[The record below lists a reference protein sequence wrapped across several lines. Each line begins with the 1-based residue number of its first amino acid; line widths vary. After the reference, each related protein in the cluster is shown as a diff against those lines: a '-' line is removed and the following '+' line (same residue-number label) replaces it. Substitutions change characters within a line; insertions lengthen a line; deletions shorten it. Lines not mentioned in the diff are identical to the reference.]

1 MDVLESRAC
10 APMQSDAPITTAVR
24 SLNGACVSII
34 VPAYNEAQA
43 LPDTLRAIAA
53 RLNALV
59 RDWEIIVIDD
69 GSTDGTADA
78 VRALPPAMRT
88 SLIQLSRNFGKEA
101 AISAGLHDARGQIVI
116 CMDADGQHPVDM
128 LDRML
133 ALWQSGYEMVYAVRE
148 DRSLDSRLKR
158 WGVRL
163 FYRMLAMDSE
173 IEIPPDAGDF
183 RLMDRRVVDA
193 LNALPERS
201 RFMKGLYAWVGFR
214 SIGLPYAPLPR
225 TRGVSSFSKF
235 KLLKLGWTGLTG
247 FSTTP
252 LRIAS
257 AVGLVFSGIAFTY
270 GVDVV
275 FDKLFLHES
284 IPGWPTVVVSIMFF
298 AGIQLIS
305 IGVLGEYLARIF
317 EEVKARPLYIVS
329 ERLAPRT
336 DAVAG
341 NPAPTD

>member
-1 MDVLESRAC
+1 MDLTETRVAAPAAPAPTTARRTLSRA
-10 APMQSDAPITTAVR
+10 R
-24 SLNGACVSII
+24 VSII

-43 LPDTLRAIAA
+43 IGGTLRSIAQ
-53 RLNALV
+53 RISALTSE
-59 RDWEIIVIDD
+59 WEIVVIND
-69 GSTDGTADA
+69 GSADQTAEV
-78 VRALPPAMRT
+78 VRALPPELRT
-88 SLIQLSRNFGKEA
+88 TLLQLSRNFGKEA
-101 AISAGLHDARGQIVI
+101 AISAGLHEAHGDAVI

-133 ALWQSGYEMVYAVRE
+133 ALWSEGYDMVYAVRQ
-148 DRSLDSRLKR
+148 DRGSESALKR
-158 WGVRL
+158 WGARA
-163 FYRMLAMDSE
+163 FYRMLAMDSP

-183 RLMDRRVVDA
+183 RLMDRRVVEA

-214 SIGLPYAPLPR
+214 SIGLPYTPLPR
-225 TRGVSSFSKF
+225 THGSSTFSKF

-252 LRIAS
+252 LRIVS
-257 AVGLVFSGIAFTY
+257 ALGMVLSAIAFAY

-275 FDKLFLHES
+275 FDKLVLNET

-317 EEVKARPLYIVS
+317 EEVKARPLYIVA
-329 ERLAPRT
+329 ERLPPPPASAAPSQ
-336 DAVAG
+336 
-341 NPAPTD
+341 PS

>member
-1 MDVLESRAC
+1 MDLTDTRVAAPTAPTTARRTLSRA
-10 APMQSDAPITTAVR
+10 R
-24 SLNGACVSII
+24 VSII

-43 LPDTLRAIAA
+43 IGGTLRSIAQ
-53 RLNALV
+53 RLSALTSE
-59 RDWEIIVIDD
+59 WEIIVIND
-69 GSTDGTADA
+69 GSADQTAEV
-78 VRALPPAMRT
+78 VRALPPELRT
-88 SLIQLSRNFGKEA
+88 TLLQLSRNFGKEA
-101 AISAGLHDARGQIVI
+101 AISAGLHEAHGDAVI

-133 ALWQSGYEMVYAVRE
+133 ALWSEGYDMVYAVRQ
-148 DRSLDSRLKR
+148 DRGSESALKR
-158 WGVRL
+158 WGARA
-163 FYRMLAMDSE
+163 FYRMLAMDSP

-183 RLMDRRVVDA
+183 RLMDRRVVEA

-214 SIGLPYAPLPR
+214 SIGLPYTPLPR
-225 TRGVSSFSKF
+225 THGSSTFSKF

-252 LRIAS
+252 LRIVS
-257 AVGLVFSGIAFTY
+257 ALGMVLSAIAFAY

-275 FDKLFLHES
+275 FDKLFLHET

-317 EEVKARPLYIVS
+317 EEVKARPLYIVA
-329 ERLAPRT
+329 ERLP
-336 DAVAG
+336 
-341 NPAPTD
+341 PAPTSATPSESP

>member
-1 MDVLESRAC
+1 MDLTETRVAAPAAPASTTARRTLSRA
-10 APMQSDAPITTAVR
+10 R
-24 SLNGACVSII
+24 VSII

-43 LPDTLRAIAA
+43 IGGTLRSIAQ
-53 RLNALV
+53 RISALTSE
-59 RDWEIIVIDD
+59 WEIVVIND
-69 GSTDGTADA
+69 GSADQTAEV
-78 VRALPPAMRT
+78 VRALPPELRT
-88 SLIQLSRNFGKEA
+88 TLLQLSRNFGKEA
-101 AISAGLHDARGQIVI
+101 AISAGLHEAHGDAVI

-133 ALWQSGYEMVYAVRE
+133 ALWSEGYDMVYAVRQ
-148 DRSLDSRLKR
+148 DRGSESALKR
-158 WGVRL
+158 WGARA
-163 FYRMLAMDSE
+163 FYRMLAMDST

-183 RLMDRRVVDA
+183 RLMDRRVVEA

-214 SIGLPYAPLPR
+214 SIGLPYTPLPR
-225 TRGVSSFSKF
+225 THGSSTFSKF

-252 LRIAS
+252 LRIVS
-257 AVGLVFSGIAFTY
+257 ALGMVLSAIAFAY

-275 FDKLFLHES
+275 FDKLVLNET

-317 EEVKARPLYIVS
+317 EEVKARPLYIVA
-329 ERLAPRT
+329 ERLPPPPASAAPSQ
-336 DAVAG
+336 
-341 NPAPTD
+341 PS

>member
-1 MDVLESRAC
+1 MDLTETRVAAPTAPASTPARRTLSRA
-10 APMQSDAPITTAVR
+10 R
-24 SLNGACVSII
+24 VSII
-34 VPAYNEAQA
+34 VPAYNEALA
-43 LPDTLRAIAA
+43 IADTLRGIAQ
-53 RLNALV
+53 RISALTSE
-59 RDWEIIVIDD
+59 WEIIVIND
-69 GSTDGTADA
+69 GSADQTAEV
-78 VRALPPAMRT
+78 VRALPPTLRT
-88 SLIQLSRNFGKEA
+88 TLLQLSRNFGKEA
-101 AISAGLHDARGQIVI
+101 AISAGLNEAHGDAVI
-116 CMDADGQHPVDM
+116 CMDADGQHPVEM

-133 ALWQSGYEMVYAVRE
+133 ALWSEGYDMVYAVRQ
-148 DRSLDSRLKR
+148 DRGAESALKR
-158 WGVRL
+158 WGARA
-163 FYRMLAMDSE
+163 FYRMLAMDSP

-214 SIGLPYAPLPR
+214 SIGLPYTPLPR
-225 TRGVSSFSKF
+225 LQGATTFSKF

-252 LRIAS
+252 LRIVS
-257 AVGLVFSGIAFTY
+257 ALGMVLSAIAFAY

-275 FDKLFLHES
+275 FDKLVLNET

-317 EEVKARPLYIVS
+317 EEVKARPLYIVA
-329 ERLAPRT
+329 ERLTPPA
-336 DAVAG
+336 
-341 NPAPTD
+341 APTPPSESP